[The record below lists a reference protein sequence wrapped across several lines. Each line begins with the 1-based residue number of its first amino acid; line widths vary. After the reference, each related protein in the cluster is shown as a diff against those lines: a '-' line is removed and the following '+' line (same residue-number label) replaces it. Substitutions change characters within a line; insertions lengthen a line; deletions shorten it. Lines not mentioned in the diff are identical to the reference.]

1 MSPRPS
7 ARERSKQKQLEDF
20 SSLGENEPAEDYQDY
35 ETICGL
41 FTLILRN
48 LATSSRHD
56 PTQLPSPLKAE
67 KGDRKLRSRER
78 EAGRNRRPRKNEDS
92 GLLPS
97 DCSASLSATRMH
109 MDSHKFRLSK
119 LDIHFKNR
127 VKLVHEVD
135 GK

>member
-7 ARERSKQKQLEDF
+7 AKERSKQKQLEDF
-20 SSLGENEPAEDYQDY
+20 SSLGENEPAEDHQDY
-35 ETICGL
+35 DIICRL

-78 EAGRNRRPRKNEDS
+78 EAGRELQAEEDS
-92 GLLPS
+92 RATSQHESFRTQEDSELRTEG
-97 DCSASLSATRMH
+97 SLGVVGR
-109 MDSHKFRLSK
+109 D
-119 LDIHFKNR
+119 
-127 VKLVHEVD
+127 
-135 GK
+135 

>member
-7 ARERSKQKQLEDF
+7 AKERSKQKQLEDF
-20 SSLGENEPAEDYQDY
+20 SSLGENEPAEDHQDY
-35 ETICGL
+35 DIICRL

-78 EAGRNRRPRKNEDS
+78 EAGRE
-92 GLLPS
+92 LQ
-97 DCSASLSATRMH
+97 A
-109 MDSHKFRLSK
+109 
-119 LDIHFKNR
+119 
-127 VKLVHEVD
+127 EEE
-135 GK
+135 